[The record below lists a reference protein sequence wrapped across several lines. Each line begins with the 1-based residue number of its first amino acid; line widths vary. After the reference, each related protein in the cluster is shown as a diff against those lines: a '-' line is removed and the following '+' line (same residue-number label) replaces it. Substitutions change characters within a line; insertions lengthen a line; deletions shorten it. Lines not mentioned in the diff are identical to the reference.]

1 MCEVC
6 DALPSTRIKKMR
18 ILYHLQRAENLLLSA
33 PRSIPDNK
41 GTKSMYS
48 YVIHMSVVC
57 DFSMNRTRGLE
68 TNPPWL
74 LLAENVI
81 TLKQKFQKVFFNTFA
96 TFSIFLLVLSILFTH
111 ALKGFESS
119 LVSINVW
126 NFPWMING
134 YWKFILFWC
143 F

>member
-1 MCEVC
+1 M
-6 DALPSTRIKKMR
+6 
-18 ILYHLQRAENLLLSA
+18 LYLRLGLRKCVFFIIYSV
-33 PRSIPDNK
+33 PKI
-41 GTKSMYS
+41 YS
-48 YVIHMSVVC
+48 YLLQEAFQATKGQRVCTRMSSYVSRMWFFHEPKKRARNKSTFFVTC
-57 DFSMNRTRGLE
+57 RERNYTKTKIS
-68 TNPPWL
+68 
-74 LLAENVI
+74 
-81 TLKQKFQKVFFNTFA
+81 KSFFNTFA
-96 TFSIFLLVLSILFTH
+96 TFYIFLLVLSILFTH

>member
-1 MCEVC
+1 M
-6 DALPSTRIKKMR
+6 P
-18 ILYHLQRAENLLLSA
+18 ILHHLQRAENLLLSA

-41 GTKSMYS
+41 GTKSMCS

-57 DFSMNRTRGLE
+57 DFSMNRERGLE

-119 LVSINVW
+119 LVSINLW

-134 YWKFILFWC
+134 YWKFILLRRF
-143 F
+143 